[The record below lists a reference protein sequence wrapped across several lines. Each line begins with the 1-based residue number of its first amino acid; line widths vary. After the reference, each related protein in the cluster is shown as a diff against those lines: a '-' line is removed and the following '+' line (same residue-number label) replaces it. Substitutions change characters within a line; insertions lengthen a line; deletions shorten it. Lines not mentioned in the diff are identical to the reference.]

1 MMVLSD
7 PVIQA
12 IGKYISNTM
21 QDPDIMTEIRAALVG
36 ACGKMGTGLV
46 RRIMSTEDMTV
57 AAAFDLMRVGEDI
70 GEITGIGKIG
80 VPVSDPKDLATVL
93 KEAKVDVILDFTI
106 AKATAINAP
115 IAAAA
120 GVNLIIGTTGLTP
133 EIMADIRKAVE
144 DNNVAAVQS
153 TNYSIGVGIF
163 IKLCAEAARNLGL
176 DYDVE
181 IIEAHH
187 NQKKDAPSG
196 TAFST
201 AEAISEALGGK
212 EFVHGREGLC
222 PRGKEIGIHAVRGGD
237 IVGDHTAMF
246 IGNCERIEI
255 KHQAHSRD
263 VFIAGAVLAAKWVCS
278 QEKGKIYSM
287 KDVLA

>member
-1 MMVLSD
+1 ML
-7 PVIQA
+7 
-12 IGKYISNTM
+12 
-21 QDPDIMTEIRAALVG
+21 
-36 ACGKMGTGLV
+36 
-46 RRIMSTEDMTV
+46 RI
-57 AAAFDLMRVGEDI
+57 I
-70 GEITGIGKIG
+70 ITGAAGRMGRRLVANLAEDPALELAGATEYPGSSLIGADAGELAGAGVLGVKI
-80 VPVSDPKDLATVL
+80 VPSLE
-93 KEAKVDVILDFTI
+93 EAFANGGKVDAVIDFSTGAVVDN
-106 AKATAINAP
+106 AKLAAEKGAGIVIGTTALTAEQKAELHALADNGARIVQTYNYSV
-115 IAAAA
+115 
-120 GVNLIIGTTGLTP
+120 GVNLLFYLSGIA
-133 EIMADIRKAVE
+133 ADILSE
-144 DNNVAAVQS
+144 DFD
-153 TNYSIGVGIF
+153 I
-163 IKLCAEAARNLGL
+163 
-176 DYDVE
+176 E

-196 TAFST
+196 TAFTT

-255 KHQAHSRD
+255 KHQAHSRE